1 MNYTISSNVM
11 QAKRVE
17 ASCTTTQVAAIIL
30 GGGEGTR
37 LYPLTLSRCKPAI
50 SFGAKYRL
58 IDVPISQCIHA
69 HLMHIYVITQFLS
82 SSLHHHIA
90 KTYMESGKSRGKIDL
105 LTAEQ
110 RPTERNWY
118 QGTADAVRQNLDYLL
133 ESPAEYFL
141 ILSGDQIY
149 NMDLRLLIQ
158 RAQNMDA
165 DVTIAA
171 LPVHTQD
178 ATRMGVLKMNEDGWM
193 THFHEKPQAK
203 ELLLQLKSACFS
215 PCAGSLPKE
224 HLGSMGIYFFK
235 RSVLVQL
242 LQTHPGTDFGKHIIP
257 AALESYRVGIFPYE
271 GYWEDIGTIAS
282 FYHANMGL
290 VGAHPLFRLHH
301 EERPLFSHQDD
312 LAPTIF
318 SNTHIK
324 QSLIADGGH
333 IAAQEIR
340 HSLIGPRSCIGSGT
354 VIADS
359 YLMGNDY
366 YHSCV
371 EDHPRMPHFPHVGE
385 NCFIQ
390 KAILDKNVVL
400 GKGVK
405 LVNERNISHY
415 DGENIFIRDGIIVV
429 PRGSRLPDGF
439 SL

>member
-1 MNYTISSNVM
+1 MIQTLFPSRYQTPQM
-11 QAKRVE
+11 GLPPATAR
-17 ASCTTTQVAAIIL
+17 VAAIIL

-37 LYPLTLSRCKPAI
+37 LHPLTLSRCKPAI

-58 IDVPISQCIHA
+58 IDVPISHCIHA
-69 HLMHIYVITQFLS
+69 HLAHIYVITQFLS

-90 KTYMESGKSRGKIDL
+90 RTYMESGKSRGKIDL

-110 RPTERNWY
+110 RPAERNWY

-133 ESPAEYFL
+133 ESAAEYFL

-149 NMDLRLLIQ
+149 NMDLRLLIEH
-158 RAQNMDA
+158 AQAMDA

-178 ATRMGVLKMNEDGWM
+178 ATRMGVLKMDEEGWM

-203 ELLLQLKSACFS
+203 ELLLQLKSACCS
-215 PCAGSLPKE
+215 SSYPKE
-224 HLGSMGIYFFK
+224 HLGSMGIYLFK
-235 RSVLVQL
+235 RHVLIQL
-242 LQTHPGTDFGKHIIP
+242 LQTNPGADFGKHIIP

-290 VGAHPLFRLHH
+290 VGASPLFRLHH
-301 EERPLFSHQDD
+301 EERPLFSYQDD
-312 LAPTIF
+312 LAPTVFGDTRIQ
-318 SNTHIK
+318 N
-324 QSLIADGGH
+324 SLIAEGGH
-333 IAAQEIR
+333 IDAQEIR
-340 HSLIGPRSCIGSGT
+340 CSLLGPRSRVGEGT
-354 VIADS
+354 IIADS

-366 YHSCV
+366 YHSLV
-371 EDHPRMPHFPHVGE
+371 EDHPRMPGFPQIGE

-390 KAILDKNVVL
+390 KAILDKNVIL

-429 PRGSRLPDGF
+429 PRGSSLPDGF